1 MLNTSAINLQI
12 IKFTLSG
19 ELLPSRISVKRPCN
33 GWQKKDGANSS
44 KQKLKFATFNPQTI
58 KLLVKFGRHIKPRVV
73 KAFCKK
79 YY

>member
-1 MLNTSAINLQI
+1 MNLQLERSYQI
-12 IKFTLSG
+12 YSNRLP
-19 ELLPSRISVKRPCN
+19 LPSQISAKRPCN

-44 KQKLKFATFNPQTI
+44 KQKLKFATFNPRTS
-58 KLLVKFGRHIKPRVV
+58 KFFVKFGRHIKPRVV